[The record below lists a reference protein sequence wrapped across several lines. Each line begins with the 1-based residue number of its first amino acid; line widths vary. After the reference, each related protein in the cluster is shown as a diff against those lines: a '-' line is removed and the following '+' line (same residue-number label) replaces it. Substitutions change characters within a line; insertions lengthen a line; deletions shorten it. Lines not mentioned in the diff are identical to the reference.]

1 MDVPL
6 DVRGHNITY
15 GVSQLGIHYLALT
28 SRKHQQTPNEK
39 QPNSKKKK
47 VGGGEGGTF
56 SLKLSLPYKTK
67 AEEVFQI
74 RGDQKD
80 MTSKSNK

>member
-47 VGGGEGGTF
+47 GGGWGGRNF
-56 SLKLSLPYKTK
+56 FFKIVI
-67 AEEVFQI
+67 AI
-74 RGDQKD
+74 
-80 MTSKSNK
+80 

>member
-1 MDVPL
+1 M
-6 DVRGHNITY
+6 R
-15 GVSQLGIHYLALT
+15 
-28 SRKHQQTPNEK
+28 
-39 QPNSKKKK
+39 NSLIQKKKK